1 METTKQD
8 RCNTSETGENMC
20 ISFSRRHFFSLAGWG
35 MFFAA
40 MLGFLSQIFGYK
52 GFFYPRVLFEPSP
65 RFTIGKPDDFPQ
77 ISVTK
82 LKARRVFIV
91 RTGNIFQAI
100 SVVCTHLGCAVEF
113 SKAKGIFEC
122 PCHGS
127 KYYRT
132 GENFA
137 GPAPRPLAHF
147 EMSVDHSGRLIVNKS
162 KVVPTETELIV

>member
-20 ISFSRRHFFSLAGWG
+20 LSFSRRHFFSLAGWG

-82 LKARRVFIV
+82 LKERRVFIV
-91 RTGNIFQAI
+91 RSGNIFQAI

-132 GENFA
+132 GDKLC
-137 GPAPRPLAHF
+137 RPCTKTF
-147 EMSVDHSGRLIVNKS
+147 SSF
-162 KVVPTETELIV
+162 

>member
-20 ISFSRRHFFSLAGWG
+20 LSFSRRHFFSLAGWG

-82 LKARRVFIV
+82 LKERRVFIV
-91 RTGNIFQAI
+91 RSGNIFQAI
-100 SVVCTHLGCAVEF
+100 SGMHT
-113 SKAKGIFEC
+113 
-122 PCHGS
+122 
-127 KYYRT
+127 
-132 GENFA
+132 
-137 GPAPRPLAHF
+137 
-147 EMSVDHSGRLIVNKS
+147 SGMCG
-162 KVVPTETELIV
+162 